1 MSAVRR
7 RLPGPPAAANSPLG
21 AAIGPL
27 IVVPLAAGEQI
38 CGALMLGRLA
48 ASPHL
53 TETDLD
59 LAISFAGHAAVA
71 MELGRARADQLTL
84 AQVEDH
90 DRIAGDL
97 HDHVIKELF
106 ALGMALQGHATRAD
120 SATATLIN
128 GYVDALDEIIKK
140 IRASIFGL
148 YQRRAPAGLPAR
160 LMEIV
165 EEHTP
170 QLGGTSLTWTASVH
184 EK

>member
-84 AQVEDH
+84 AQVEDL

-120 SATATLIN
+120 SASATLIN

-165 EEHTP
+165 E
-170 QLGGTSLTWTASVH
+170 
-184 EK
+184 